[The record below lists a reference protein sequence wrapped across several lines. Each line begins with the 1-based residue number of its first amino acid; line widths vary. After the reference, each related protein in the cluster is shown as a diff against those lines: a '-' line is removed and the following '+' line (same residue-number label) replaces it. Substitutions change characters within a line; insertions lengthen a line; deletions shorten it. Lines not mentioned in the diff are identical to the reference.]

1 MVKLDLQEAKHAAKT
16 VVIKTLLTSMI
27 TDKQIT
33 VTEDRN
39 Q

>member
-27 TDKQIT
+27 TDK
-33 VTEDRN
+33 
-39 Q
+39 